1 MPIKNQLSKNTR
13 LETPTFGEILWPKKI
28 RGLTARPNFYMFGSR
43 PNFFYPLIG
52 VHAYMR
58 VISIFWGDR

>member
-1 MPIKNQLSKNTR
+1 
-13 LETPTFGEILWPKKI
+13 
-28 RGLTARPNFYMFGSR
+28 MFGSR